1 MESKTDNTAINADTV
16 IDAGLFK
23 PSSEMSSRR
32 EHIVRIHHSAFYD
45 GWIRLRKNKAA
56 VGGCAVLVIITL
68 LAVFGP
74 FFTHFTY
81 FDTDY
86 TARLMPPGSAHILGT
101 DIFGRDLWARLWYG
115 TRISLLIG
123 FSAAFINLFIGVTYG
138 SVSAVFGGNVDNVMQ
153 RIIELLVG
161 IPSLV
166 ILILMMVVL
175 TPGIW
180 TIIIALSV
188 TGWVNMAR
196 LVRASILRLK
206 TQEFVLAARL
216 LGTPTHKIIL
226 RHLVPNTI
234 SVIVIQ
240 TMFSI
245 PAAIFSEAFLSF
257 IGLGITE
264 PKASLGV
271 LINVGY
277 GALRTSPN
285 LLIFPSIVI
294 VLIMIGFCILGDGL
308 RDAFDPRMRQ

>member
-1 MESKTDNTAINADTV
+1 MEAKTNNTV
-16 IDAGLFK
+16 IDAELFR

-32 EHIVRIHHSAFYD
+32 ERIARTHHSAFYD
-45 GWIRLRKNKAA
+45 GWIRLRKNRAA
-56 VGGCAVLVIITL
+56 VGGCAVLIIITL
-68 LAVFGP
+68 LAIFGP
-74 FFTHFTY
+74 VFTHYTY
-81 FDTDY
+81 YDTDY
-86 TARLMPPGSAHILGT
+86 TARMMPPNAQHILGT

-123 FSAAFINLFIGVTYG
+123 LSAAFINLFIGVAYG
-138 SVSAVFGGNVDNVMQ
+138 AISAVMGGNVDNVMQ

-180 TIIIALSV
+180 TIILALSV

-206 TQEFVLAARL
+206 SQEFVLAARL

-226 RHLVPNTI
+226 RHLIPNTV

-264 PKASLGV
+264 PRASLGV

>member
-1 MESKTDNTAINADTV
+1 VEADRDKVV
-16 IDAGLFK
+16 IDAKLFE
-23 PSSEMSSRR
+23 PAPEMSSQR
-32 EHIVRIHHSAFYD
+32 ERIARVHHSAFYD

-56 VGGCAVLVIITL
+56 VGGCAVLIIIAL
-68 LAVFGP
+68 LAIFAPVFSK
-74 FFTHFTY
+74 FTY
-81 FDTDY
+81 YDTDY
-86 TARLMPPGSAHILGT
+86 TARFLPPGGEHILGT
-101 DIFGRDLWARLWYG
+101 DLFGRDLWARIWYG

-123 FSAAFINLFIGVTYG
+123 LSAAFINLFIGVSYG
-138 SVSAVFGGNVDNVMQ
+138 SLSAIAGGNIDSVMQ

-161 IPSLV
+161 IPSLI
-166 ILILMMVVL
+166 ILILMMVAL
-175 TPGIW
+175 PPGVW

-196 LVRASILRLK
+196 LVRAEILRLK

-216 LGTPTHKIIL
+216 LGTPTPKIII
-226 RHLVPNTI
+226 RHLVPNTV

-277 GALRTSPN
+277 VSLRTSPHM
-285 LLIFPSIVI
+285 LIFPSIVI
-294 VLIMIGFCILGDGL
+294 LLIMVCFCILGDGL

>member
-1 MESKTDNTAINADTV
+1 MEAVTDNTV
-16 IDAGLFK
+16 IDAQLFE

-32 EHIVRIHHSAFYD
+32 EHIARIHHSAFYD

-56 VGGCAVLVIITL
+56 VAGCALLVLIAL
-68 LAVFGP
+68 LAVFAP
-74 FFTHFTY
+74 IFSKFTFY
-81 FDTDY
+81 ETDY
-86 TARLMPPGSAHILGT
+86 AARFMPPDSEHILGT
-101 DIFGRDLWARLWYG
+101 DIFGRDVWARLWYG

-123 FSAAFINLFIGVTYG
+123 LSAAFINLFFGVTYG
-138 SVSAVFGGNVDNVMQ
+138 SISAIVGGNVDNVMQ

-161 IPSLV
+161 IPSLI
-166 ILILMMVVL
+166 ILILMMVAL
-175 TPGIW
+175 PKGIW
-180 TIIIALSV
+180 TIIIAISV

-226 RHLVPNTI
+226 RHLVPNTV

-277 GALRTSPN
+277 GSLRSYPH
-285 LLIFPSIVI
+285 LLIFPSMVI
-294 VLIMIGFCILGDGL
+294 ILIMVCFCILGDGL
-308 RDAFDPRMRQ
+308 RDAFDPRMRE

>member
-1 MESKTDNTAINADTV
+1 MEANSINDV
-16 IDAGLFK
+16 IDTKLFES
-23 PSSEMSSRR
+23 SSELSSRR
-32 EHIVRIHHSAFYD
+32 EHIARVHHSAFYD
-45 GWIRLRKNKAA
+45 SWIRLRKNRAA
-56 VGGCAVLVIITL
+56 VGGCVVLIFIAL
-68 LAVFGP
+68 LAIFGP
-74 FFTHFTY
+74 AFSKFTY
-81 FDTDY
+81 YETDY
-86 TARLMPPGSAHILGT
+86 TARIMPPGGEHILGT
-101 DIFGRDLWARLWYG
+101 DAFGRDLWARLWYG
-115 TRISLLIG
+115 TRVSLLIG

-138 SVSAVFGGNVDNVMQ
+138 SISAISGGNVDTVMQ

-161 IPSLV
+161 IPSLI
-166 ILILMMVVL
+166 ILILMLVAL
-175 TPGIW
+175 PPGIW
-180 TIIIALSV
+180 TIILALSV

-196 LVRASILRLK
+196 LVRANILRLR

-226 RHLVPNTI
+226 RHLLPNTV

-264 PKASLGV
+264 PRASLGV

-277 GALRTSPN
+277 GSLRSAPY
-285 LLIFPSIVI
+285 LLFFPSIVI
-294 VLIMIGFCILGDGL
+294 ILIMVCFCILGDGL